1 MCLKAK
7 NIKTYEIPKR
17 FNVAKI
23 DKRPY
28 LRLSRAK
35 QEYICTACNKTIKK
49 GVPYFRDEP
58 HPMARRHRGTTTKHL
73 CTVCAT
79 GRPSWEFVS
88 HPLKDRFQLKLPFV
102 EVLKQMPGMLLQTAI
117 VQLGEKT
124 EEGQIVQ
131 AVALPW
137 FEIIDQVSK
146 NPDFLFQV
154 QWRKLE
160 ELIAGAY
167 EKEGWDEV
175 TLTPPSSDG
184 GRDIIAVKKG
194 VCRIRIIDQVKAYA
208 TGQRVSADDI
218 RSLIGVLA
226 SDLNVSKGFVTTTA
240 EFAPKIYDDHNINQF
255 IPYRLE
261 LRDGDCLRNW
271 LLQVANEKK

>member
-1 MCLKAK
+1 
-7 NIKTYEIPKR
+7 
-17 FNVAKI
+17 
-23 DKRPY
+23 
-28 LRLSRAK
+28 
-35 QEYICTACNKTIKK
+35 
-49 GVPYFRDEP
+49 
-58 HPMARRHRGTTTKHL
+58 
-73 CTVCAT
+73 
-79 GRPSWEFVS
+79 
-88 HPLKDRFQLKLPFV
+88 
-102 EVLKQMPGMLLQTAI
+102 MPGMLLQTAI